1 MALSGTQSLEQ
12 LKGLI
17 KAMREALDAVHAIN
31 PTLDASAE
39 TFDDLEDEAE
49 DAISAL
55 DRELDGFGK
64 ELESANEDAV
74 DEVEKVEKAARQGVD
89 DRLAEAKEDVDEAET
104 RFTADVKSAIEDLDE
119 ADRDL
124 TVDGFGALAS
134 ALDGV
139 EEALRTSQARM
150 ETGFDEADGEVT
162 QAAAR
167 FKTEAAGTGGKLAEA
182 DAQADQDN
190 AALTAA
196 AGGAKQTMD
205 AATNTATQT
214 LSAWGDTAKT
224 VYENVET
231 QATTD
236 ADSFISAV
244 KGTLQDTADLIRNEQ
259 MTPMDT
265 ALQAVQNE
273 QTTPLTKEI
282 GEVATCIWIAQ
293 SAGMDLE
300 PLVGDLERCKQVVDQ
315 IDKLLKSMD

>member
-17 KAMREALDAVHAIN
+17 KAMREALDAVHAAN

-39 TFDDLEDEAE
+39 TFDELEDEAE

-74 DEVEKVEKAARQGVD
+74 DEVEKVEKAARQGAD

-104 RFTADVKSAIEDLDE
+104 RFTADVKSAVADLDE

-124 TVDGFGALAS
+124 TVDGFGTLAS

-167 FKTEAAGTGGKLAEA
+167 FKTEAAGVGGKLAEA

-190 AALTAA
+190 AGLATA

-236 ADSFISAV
+236 ADNFISSV

-273 QTTPLTKEI
+273 QATPLTKEI
-282 GEVATCIWIAQ
+282 GEVATCIWTAQ

-300 PLVGDLERCKQVVDQ
+300 PLVADLERCKQVVDQ
-315 IDKLLKSMD
+315 IEKLLKSMD